1 LRDIAALD
9 RQRYIALATFRRS
22 GAEVRTLFTA
32 GFEVEI

>member
-22 GAEVRTLFTA
+22 GAEVRTPFTA
-32 GFEVEI
+32 GFEAGI